1 MPSER
6 ALPSA
11 PTTPDPAD
19 PESSSMAEYCYVMKG
34 LTKTVPGG
42 KEVLSNIWLS
52 FFPGAKIGVIG
63 PNGAGKST
71 LLKIMAGVD
80 TSFEGEAW
88 PAKGMSVGFLPQ
100 EPELDP
106 ERSVRDNVLAGLGEV
121 AGLVPRY
128 NELAAKLGEPLEDD
142 ELQRVYEEMASVQDA
157 IDAADAWDLDRTI
170 EVAMDALRVPDA
182 DDPTTLSGGEKR
194 RAALCRLLLSKPD
207 ILLLDEPTNH
217 LDAES
222 VAWLQR
228 TLKDYA
234 GMVVSITHDRYFL
247 DEVAEWILELDRGK
261 GYPYQGNYS
270 GWLEQKRERLRQEER
285 EESAQQR
292 QLAEEADW
300 VKRSPEG
307 RRTKAK
313 ARIQAYETLLQRER
327 PKQVTKP
334 TIMIPDGPRLGDVVV
349 EADGVLKGF
358 GDKLLYED
366 LTFSLPPGGIV
377 GIIGPNG
384 AGKTTLFKMIV
395 TAAGQAG
402 LLDGPLEP
410 DEGQLRVG
418 DTVALSYVDQSRA
431 ALDPGRSVF
440 EEITG
445 GVDWVQLGRT
455 EMASRAYV
463 AAFGF
468 KGGEQQKE
476 VGKCSGGERNRIHL
490 AKLLQQEAN
499 LLLLDE
505 PTNDLDVDTLRS
517 LEEAMLDFAGC
528 AVITSHDR
536 WFLDR
541 VATHILAFEGDSEAT
556 WFPGGYSEY
565 EEDLRRRKGD
575 EALQPHR
582 LKYKPLTRRTA

>member
-1 MPSER
+1 
-6 ALPSA
+6 
-11 PTTPDPAD
+11 
-19 PESSSMAEYCYVMKG
+19 MAEYCYVMKG

-52 FFPGAKIGVIG
+52 FLPGVKIGVIG

-71 LLKIMAGVD
+71 LLKIMAGEITD
-80 TSFEGEAW
+80 FEGEAW
-88 PAKGMSVGFLPQ
+88 PAKGYSVGYLPQ

-106 ERSVRDNVLAGLGEV
+106 DKTVRENVLEGLGEI
-121 AGLVPRY
+121 AQLVPRY
-128 NELAAKLGEPLEDD
+128 NELTAKLSEPLDDD
-142 ELQRVYEEMASVQDA
+142 EMQKVYEQMGEVQDA

-170 EVAMDALRVPDA
+170 EVAMDALRVPDT
-182 DDPTTLSGGEKR
+182 DDVTVLSGGEKR

-217 LDAES
+217 LDAET

-228 TLKDYA
+228 TLRDYA
-234 GMVVSITHDRYFL
+234 GMVVAITHDRYFL

-261 GYPYQGNYS
+261 GFPFEGNYS

-300 VKRSPEG
+300 VKQSPQG

-313 ARIQAYETLLQRER
+313 ARVQAYETLLNRER

-334 TIMIPDGPRLGDVVV
+334 QIMIPDGPRLGDVVV
-349 EADGVLKGF
+349 QADGVLKGF

-384 AGKTTLFKMIV
+384 AGKTTLFNMIV

-402 LLDGPLEP
+402 SLERPIEP
-410 DEGQLRVG
+410 DEGALRVG
-418 DTVALSYVDQSRA
+418 DTVQLSYVDQSRA
-431 ALDPGRSVF
+431 ALDASNSVF

-445 GVDWVQLGRT
+445 GMDWVQLGKT

-468 KGGEQQKE
+468 KGGEQQKNI
-476 VGKCSGGERNRIHL
+476 GSCSGGERNRVHL
-490 AKLLQQEAN
+490 AKLLQNEAN

-505 PTNDLDVDTLRS
+505 PTNDLDVDTLRA
-517 LEEAMLDFAGC
+517 LEEAILDFAGC

-541 VATHILAFEGDSEAT
+541 VATHILAFEGDSEVT

-565 EEDLRRRKGD
+565 EEDLKARKGED
-575 EALQPHR
+575 ALNPTR
-582 LKYKPLTRRTA
+582 IKYKPLTRRTS

>member
-1 MPSER
+1 
-6 ALPSA
+6 
-11 PTTPDPAD
+11 
-19 PESSSMAEYCYVMKG
+19 MAEYCYVMKG

-52 FFPGAKIGVIG
+52 FYPGAKIGVIG

-80 TSFEGEAW
+80 GEFEGEAW
-88 PAKGMSVGFLPQ
+88 PAKGMSVGYLPQ

-106 ERSVRDNVLAGLGEV
+106 DKTIRENVLEGLGEI

-128 NELAAKLGEPLEDD
+128 NELAAKLGEPLDD
-142 ELQRVYEEMASVQDA
+142 DAMQRVYEEMAEVQDA

-182 DDPTTLSGGEKR
+182 EDVTVLSGGEKR

-228 TLKDYA
+228 TLRDYA
-234 GMVVSITHDRYFL
+234 GMVVAITHDRYFL

-270 GWLEQKRERLRQEER
+270 GWLEQKRARLAQEER

-300 VKRSPEG
+300 VKQTPQG

-313 ARIQAYETLLQRER
+313 ARIQAYESLLNRER

-334 TIMIPDGPRLGDVVV
+334 TIMIPDGPRLGNVVV

-402 LLDGPLEP
+402 LLDGPMEP
-410 DEGQLRVG
+410 DEGSVRVG

-431 ALDPGRSVF
+431 ALDPGLSVF

-445 GVDWVQLGRT
+445 GGDWVRLGRT

-468 KGGEQQKE
+468 KGGEQQKD

-490 AKLLQQEAN
+490 AKLLQNEAN

-517 LEEAMLDFAGC
+517 LEGALLDFAGC

-565 EEDLRRRKGD
+565 EEDLRARKGED
-575 EALQPHR
+575 ALNPTR
-582 LKYKPLTRRTA
+582 IKYKPLTRRTG

>member
-1 MPSER
+1 
-6 ALPSA
+6 
-11 PTTPDPAD
+11 
-19 PESSSMAEYCYVMKG
+19 MAEYCYVMKG

-71 LLKIMAGVD
+71 LLRIMAGLD
-80 TSFEGEAW
+80 TEFEGEAW
-88 PAKGMSVGFLPQ
+88 PAKGLSVGYLPQ

-106 ERSVRDNVLAGLGEV
+106 TLTVRENVLAGLGEI

-128 NELAAKLGEPLEDD
+128 NELAAKLGEPLDD
-142 ELQRVYEEMASVQDA
+142 EEMQRVYEEMAEVQDA

-170 EVAMDALRVPDA
+170 EIAMDALRVPDA

-194 RAALCRLLLSKPD
+194 RAALARLLLSKPD

-228 TLKDYA
+228 TLNDYA

-261 GYPYQGNYS
+261 GHPYQGNYS

-285 EESAQQR
+285 EESAQAR
-292 QLAEEADW
+292 QLAEEAEW
-300 VKRSPEG
+300 VRQSPQG
-307 RRTKAK
+307 RRTKAR
-313 ARIQAYETLLQRER
+313 ARVQAYESLLQRER

-334 TIMIPDGPRLGDVVV
+334 QIMIPDGPRLGAKVV
-349 EADGVLKGF
+349 EAAGVLKGF

-366 LTFSLPPGGIV
+366 LSFTLPPGGIV

-395 TAAGQAG
+395 TAAGRSE
-402 LLDGPLEP
+402 LLDEPLEP
-410 DEGQLRVG
+410 DEGVLTVG
-418 DTVALSYVDQSRA
+418 DTVELSYVDQSRA
-431 ALDPGRSVF
+431 ALDASRSVF

-445 GVDWVQLGRT
+445 GVDWVRLGST

-468 KGGEQQKE
+468 KGGEQQKN
-476 VGKCSGGERNRIHL
+476 VGSCSGGERNRIHL
-490 AKLLQQEAN
+490 AKLLQHEAN

-505 PTNDLDVDTLRS
+505 PTNDLDVDTLRA
-517 LEEAMLDFAGC
+517 LEEALLDFAGC

-541 VATHILAFEGDSEAT
+541 VATHILAFEGDSEVT
-556 WFPGGYSEY
+556 WYPGGYSEY
-565 EEDLRRRKGD
+565 EEDLRARKGD

-582 LKYKPLTRRTA
+582 IRYKPLTRRTG

>member
-1 MPSER
+1 
-6 ALPSA
+6 
-11 PTTPDPAD
+11 
-19 PESSSMAEYCYVMKG
+19 MAEYCYVMKG

-52 FFPGAKIGVIG
+52 FYPGAKIGVIG

-71 LLKIMAGVD
+71 LLKIMAGVE
-80 TSFEGEAW
+80 TEFEGEAW
-88 PAKGMSVGFLPQ
+88 PAKGMSVGYLPQ

-106 ERSVRDNVLAGLGEV
+106 TKSTRENVLEGLGEV

-128 NELAAKLGEPLEDD
+128 NELAGKLGEPLDDD
-142 ELQRVYEEMASVQDA
+142 EMQRVYEQMADVQDR

-182 DDPTTLSGGEKR
+182 DDVTLLSGGEKR

-217 LDAES
+217 LDAET

-228 TLKDYA
+228 TLKDYP

-261 GYPYQGNYS
+261 GYPYEGNYS

-300 VKRSPEG
+300 VKQSPQG

-313 ARIQAYETLLQRER
+313 ARIQAYETLLNRER

-334 TIMIPDGPRLGDVVV
+334 QIMIPDGPRLGDVVV
-349 EADGVLKGF
+349 EADDVLKGF
-358 GDKLLYED
+358 GDRLLYEG

-377 GIIGPNG
+377 GVIGPNG

-395 TAAGQAG
+395 TAAGHAE
-402 LLDGPLEP
+402 LLDAPEEP
-410 DEGQLRVG
+410 DEGVVRVG
-418 DTVALSYVDQSRA
+418 DTVELSYVDQSRA
-431 ALDPGRSVF
+431 DLATGNSVF

-445 GVDWVQLGRT
+445 GVDWIQLGRT

-468 KGGEQQKE
+468 KGGEQQKD
-476 VGKCSGGERNRIHL
+476 VGDCSGGERNRIHL
-490 AKLLQQEAN
+490 AKLLQNEAN

-541 VATHILAFEGDSEAT
+541 VATHILAFEGDSEVT

-565 EEDLRRRKGD
+565 EEDLRARKGE
-575 EALQPHR
+575 EALNPTR
-582 LKYKPLTRRTA
+582 IKYRPLTRRTS

>member
-1 MPSER
+1 
-6 ALPSA
+6 
-11 PTTPDPAD
+11 
-19 PESSSMAEYCYVMKG
+19 MAEYCYVMKG

-42 KEVLSNIWLS
+42 KEVLQNIWLS
-52 FFPGAKIGVIG
+52 FLPGVKIGVIG
-63 PNGAGKST
+63 PNGSGKST
-71 LLKIMAGVD
+71 LMKVMAGVD
-80 TSFEGEAW
+80 TEFEGEAW
-88 PAKGMSVGFLPQ
+88 PARGMSVGYLPQ

-106 ERSVRDNVLAGLGEV
+106 DKTVRENVLEGLGEV

-128 NELAAKLGEPLEDD
+128 NLLAAKLAEPLDDD
-142 ELQRVYEEMASVQDA
+142 EMNRVIEEMGVVQDA

-170 EVAMDALRVPDA
+170 EVAMDALRVPHA
-182 DDPTTLSGGEKR
+182 DDVTVLSGGEKR

-228 TLKDYA
+228 HLADYA

-261 GYPYQGNYS
+261 GFPFEGNYS

-300 VKRSPEG
+300 VKKSPEG

-313 ARIQAYETLLQRER
+313 ARIQAYETMLNREV
-327 PKQVTKP
+327 PKQITKP
-334 TIMIPDGPRLGDVVV
+334 QIMIPEGPRLGSVVV

-384 AGKTTLFKMIV
+384 AGKTTLFRMIV

-402 LLDGPLEP
+402 LLGGPESP

-418 DTVALSYVDQSRA
+418 ETVQLSYVDQSRS
-431 ALDPGRSVF
+431 ALEADKSVF

-445 GVDWVQLGRT
+445 GGDWVQLGKT
-455 EMASRAYV
+455 EMASRAYA

-468 KGGEQQKE
+468 KGGEQQKN
-476 VGKCSGGERNRIHL
+476 VGSCSGGERNRIHL

-517 LEEAMLDFAGC
+517 LEEAILEFAGC

-541 VATHILAFEGDSEAT
+541 VATHILAFEGDSQVT

-565 EEDLRRRKGD
+565 EEDYKARKGED
-575 EALQPHR
+575 AMQPHR
-582 LKYKPLTRRTA
+582 IKYRPLTRRTA

>member
-1 MPSER
+1 V
-6 ALPSA
+6 
-11 PTTPDPAD
+11 
-19 PESSSMAEYCYVMKG
+19 AEYVYVMKG

-52 FFPGAKIGVIG
+52 FYPGAKIGVIG

-80 TSFEGEAW
+80 PEFEGEAW
-88 PAKGMSVGFLPQ
+88 PAKGVSVGYLPQ

-106 ERSVRDNVLAGLGEV
+106 DRTVRENVLAGLGEV
-121 AGLVPRY
+121 ADLVPRY
-128 NELAAKLGEPLEDD
+128 NELTAKLAEPLDD
-142 ELQRVYEEMASVQDA
+142 DQMQRVYEEMGEVQDA

-170 EVAMDALRVPDA
+170 EIAMDALRVPDS
-182 DDPTTLSGGEKR
+182 DDVTVLSGGEKR
-194 RAALCRLLLSKPD
+194 RAALARLLLSKPD

-228 TLKDYA
+228 HLNDYQ
-234 GMVVSITHDRYFL
+234 GMVVAITHDRYFL

-261 GYPYQGNYS
+261 GFPFQGNYS
-270 GWLEQKRERLRQEER
+270 GWLEQKRARLAQEER
-285 EESAQQR
+285 EESARQR

-300 VKRSPEG
+300 VKQTPQG

-313 ARIQAYETLLQRER
+313 ARVQAYEALLHKDR

-334 TIMIPDGPRLGDVVV
+334 VIMIPDGPRLGDVVV
-349 EADGVLKGF
+349 DADGVLKGF

-366 LTFSLPPGGIV
+366 LSFSLPPGGIV

-395 TAAGQAG
+395 TAAGHAE
-402 LLDGPLEP
+402 LLSDGPEEP
-410 DEGQLRVG
+410 DEGKVRVG
-418 DTVALSYVDQSRA
+418 ETVQLSYVDQSREALA
-431 ALDPGRSVF
+431 ASKSVF

-445 GVDWVQLGRT
+445 GGDWVQLGKT

-468 KGGEQQKE
+468 KGGEQQKN
-476 VGKCSGGERNRIHL
+476 VGSCSGGERNRIHL

-517 LEEAMLDFAGC
+517 LEEALLEFAGC

-536 WFLDR
+536 WFLDK
-541 VATHILAFEGDSEAT
+541 VATHILAFEGDSEVT

-565 EEDLRRRKGD
+565 EEDLRARKGD
-575 EALQPHR
+575 DALQPHR
-582 LKYKPLTRRTA
+582 IKYKPLTRRTA

>member
-1 MPSER
+1 
-6 ALPSA
+6 
-11 PTTPDPAD
+11 
-19 PESSSMAEYCYVMKG
+19 MAEYCYVMKG

-52 FFPGAKIGVIG
+52 FYPGAKIGVIG

-80 TSFEGEAW
+80 TEFEGEAW
-88 PAKGMSVGFLPQ
+88 PARGMRVGFLPQ

-106 ERSVRDNVLAGLGEV
+106 ERTTRENVLAGLGEV

-128 NELAAKLGEPLEDD
+128 NELAAKLGEPLDDD
-142 ELQRVYEEMASVQDA
+142 EMQQVYEEMAEVQDA

-170 EVAMDALRVPDA
+170 EIAMDALRVPDA
-182 DDPTTLSGGEKR
+182 DDPSVLSGGEKR
-194 RAALCRLLLSKPD
+194 RAALARLLLSKPD

-228 TLKDYA
+228 HLKDYA

-261 GYPYQGNYS
+261 GFPYQGNYS
-270 GWLEQKRERLRQEER
+270 GWLEQKRERLAQEER

-292 QLAEEADW
+292 QLAEEAEW
-300 VKRSPEG
+300 VKQTPQG

-313 ARIQAYETLLQRER
+313 ARIQAYETLLNRDR

-334 TIMIPDGPRLGDVVV
+334 TIMIPDGPRLGNVVV

-410 DEGQLRVG
+410 DEGSVRVG
-418 DTVALSYVDQSRA
+418 DTVELSYVDQSRA
-431 ALDPGRSVF
+431 ALDPRVSVF

-445 GVDWVQLGRT
+445 GGDWVQLGRT

-468 KGGEQQKE
+468 KGGEQQKD

-490 AKLLQQEAN
+490 AKLLQNEAN

-517 LEEAMLDFAGC
+517 LEEALLDFAGC

-565 EEDLRRRKGD
+565 EEDLRARKGED
-575 EALQPHR
+575 ALNPTR
-582 LKYKPLTRRTA
+582 IKYKPLTRRTS